1 MQSPS
6 GPVVRVQVPATS
18 ANLGPG
24 FDVLGLA
31 IDIHATV
38 TFTPIERGV
47 RFTGCDRAYCNA
59 SNLAYQAYALV
70 MTHLGLPLDGVW
82 VDLRSDIPVAR
93 GLGSSAALILA
104 GVLGANALAGSPLDQ
119 DACLA
124 LAIKLEPHPDNL
136 AAALLGGLV
145 LSGLDNGRVFAHPF
159 PVHPDLGFLAC
170 IPPREVST
178 EKARQAL
185 PERLSY
191 ADAAFNMAH
200 LALALKAFET
210 GDAALIKTAFRDRLH
225 QPYRAHLIPEFD
237 RLQTCVEHH
246 PGCALVISGSGS
258 TMLALCSDR
267 NQMESLRTDLGLE
280 CPDLDYRQLRVDRQG
295 ARLQASGLTRPE

>member
-1 MQSPS
+1 MRP
-6 GPVVRVQVPATS
+6 
-18 ANLGPG
+18 
-24 FDVLGLA
+24 
-31 IDIHATV
+31 
-38 TFTPIERGV
+38 
-47 RFTGCDRAYCNA
+47 RF
-59 SNLAYQAYALV
+59 
-70 MTHLGLPLDGVW
+70 
-82 VDLRSDIPVAR
+82 
-93 GLGSSAALILA
+93 SAALILA

-267 NQMESLRTDLGLE
+267 NQMESLRTDLVLE